1 MPHYSSSPFNSA
13 QRLSLAQRESL
24 TAKLITAPP
33 LLASPSISH
42 ALSPHYSPT
51 ATQRATLLAVE
62 AIIYTPT
69 VREWIVR
76 GVLTEMRFIGGCPV
90 IMGFLMVSV
99 LTFGSGQCLT
109 NKVFENHIFDV
120 TTFSPFVGCG
130 RGTSTMNLVRTESD
144 WDWGLRGRERLS
156 QCDGYDIDEGVG
168 GVEGL
173 SVEGFW

>member
-1 MPHYSSSPFNSA
+1 M
-13 QRLSLAQRESL
+13 
-24 TAKLITAPP
+24 
-33 LLASPSISH
+33 
-42 ALSPHYSPT
+42 
-51 ATQRATLLAVE
+51 
-62 AIIYTPT
+62 
-69 VREWIVR
+69 R